1 MNNPTAF
8 DQIFKDSL
16 ENLEVPYDASTWQ
29 SFAQK
34 LDGLP
39 EQSGDDELL
48 PFDAPFATA
57 LTGIEAPADPFAW
70 DIFSK
75 KLDAAFPDP
84 SETMPGDAQFRQILG
99 NVEAPF
105 QMAHWERMRGEIQVA
120 EQRKRRILYMKLAE
134 AAVFLL
140 LFANLALYFVNQQPN
155 NSKDSGSQAVA
166 GKLKTPATQ
175 SGVAISSP
183 KNTTGANARINPAN
197 VTNDAPS
204 TATPVEN
211 MKGNFAS
218 ALLPNAAALE
228 PLAGINVVPENV
240 GATAQPA
247 QTSIEGNDVYK
258 AQAILSAVALLQT
271 PARSG
276 LSIPPAA
283 IPALNNVAVP
293 VKTSTTSAWYVSN
306 FASTDDNTT
315 VSEGKTSRR
324 RGFSAGIG
332 LGFRRGK
339 WGVEGGMA
347 YSEKSYEPKR
357 VLEIYSGNLSDG
369 YFGSYNKEV
378 SGEFLSVPLRLTRQL
393 AEGRRLSVQALA
405 GLSMNFALSK
415 AYEYKTQYFPGLA
428 PSTQPNP
435 SATPQLRRE
444 GKGILEGGGLDGN
457 VYATADVGLRGL
469 VKLNRQFSIFVE
481 PSYRRAISK
490 QGIGERP
497 AQTHSLAICA
507 GVMAAM

>member
-16 ENLEVPYDASTWQ
+16 EHLEVPYDASTWQ
-29 SFAQK
+29 SFTQK

-39 EQSGDDELL
+39 EQSADDEFL

-57 LTGIEAPADPFAW
+57 LTGLEAPADPFAW
-70 DIFSK
+70 DVFSK
-75 KLDAAFPDP
+75 KLDAALPDP
-84 SETMPGDAQFRQILG
+84 AETMPGDAQFRQILG
-99 NVEAPF
+99 QIEAPF
-105 QMAHWERMRGEIQVA
+105 QMEHWEKMRAEIQVA
-120 EQRKRRILYMKLAE
+120 EQRKRRVLYMKLAE

-140 LFANLALYFVNQQPN
+140 LFANLALYFVNQQPAGT
-155 NSKDSGSQAVA
+155 KDSGNAPFATNVGAAASKPQISNKAHNPTPVNK
-166 GKLKTPATQ
+166 GNTKTGIAQGALSTAFPVENTNSNLVSALSPA
-175 SGVAISSP
+175 
-183 KNTTGANARINPAN
+183 
-197 VTNDAPS
+197 
-204 TATPVEN
+204 TATPVQ
-211 MKGNFAS
+211 
-218 ALLPNAAALE
+218 PAA
-228 PLAGINVVPENV
+228 INNLPENTDAT
-240 GATAQPA
+240 ATAQLT
-247 QTSIEGNDVYK
+247 QNSGEGFEMNHAK
-258 AQAILSAVALLQT
+258 PLMSAVALLQT
-271 PARSG
+271 PAQSG
-276 LSIPPAA
+276 LSIAPTTFSTSNVA
-283 IPALNNVAVP
+283 IP
-293 VKTSTTSAWYVSN
+293 VKAPQSSAWYVSN
-306 FASTDDNTT
+306 FVATDDNTT
-315 VSEGKTSRR
+315 ISEGKTSRR

-339 WGVEGGMA
+339 WGVESGMA

-415 AYEYKTQYFPGLA
+415 AYEYKTLYFPGLA

-435 SATPQLRRE
+435 AATPQLRRE
-444 GKGILEGGGLDGN
+444 GKGILEGGGVDGN

-469 VKLNRQFSIFVE
+469 VKLNRRFSIYLE
-481 PSYRRAISK
+481 PTYRRAISK